1 MQAQGTGR
9 DRALGV
15 LHARAQGVAT
25 TQVDGVDAQPASDL
39 VDHHLGRGHGLQGT
53 VAAHRAGLHAA
64 RMIGGDRQVVL
75 RHVVDRLRGG
85 GAHRRHRGAVVG
97 APAAVGAHVGAED
110 AEAEVVP
117 VYRQLVA
124 DVERV
129 ALDAAL
135 ELLVAVVG
143 QAHRHT
149 LAIQRGERGIED
161 EDVVVLGAVADG
173 IARMDVELLQG
184 EARRLDHVHA
194 FVGDFERALGGDHE
208 VQGLARRVVP
218 AVAVVRLQCRRL
230 DRWGLVALVEDQP
243 VLRRVFQLLGHAL
256 GMEQP
261 LLGEVAV
268 QLRLAGPYRFAVED
282 GGEQHRVLQ
291 AGELVVLVGR
301 LAADPD
307 EAIAAVGIALVQR
320 GLGAI
325 ADRLVVELELE
336 LGPAEALEVVPDQDR
351 HRMADEHRHLAR
363 RQERIGRM
371 RLGEDDTVLLQVGGG
386 DDTVRLQLG
395 AQPGKVVA
403 FVDAVGANGLQQHG
417 VALLL
422 RPAGHV
428 PGADIAGEH
437 LVAADLGQG
446 VVTETDLTVARHPA
460 LGGNGH
466 LVLEQ
471 GSERLAAERRQGD
484 THAGDQPALEKGAPG
499 YITVGHASS
508 SGWYG
513 SHPCRYSG
521 LNSSSGRTRWSTQA
535 EKPDSGVNFSDKSH
549 PRKSPVY
556 RWKAP
561 WTLDFGRLPGRLQPF
576 RAFL

>member
-1 MQAQGTGR
+1 
-9 DRALGV
+9 
-15 LHARAQGVAT
+15 
-25 TQVDGVDAQPASDL
+25 
-39 VDHHLGRGHGLQGT
+39 
-53 VAAHRAGLHAA
+53 
-64 RMIGGDRQVVL
+64 
-75 RHVVDRLRGG
+75 
-85 GAHRRHRGAVVG
+85 
-97 APAAVGAHVGAED
+97 
-110 AEAEVVP
+110 
-117 VYRQLVA
+117 
-124 DVERV
+124 
-129 ALDAAL
+129 
-135 ELLVAVVG
+135 
-143 QAHRHT
+143 
-149 LAIQRGERGIED
+149 
-161 EDVVVLGAVADG
+161 
-173 IARMDVELLQG
+173 MDVELLQG

-371 RLGEDDTVLLQVGGG
+371 RLGEDDAVLLQVGGG
-386 DDTVRLQLG
+386 DDTVRLQFG

-446 VVTETDLTVARHPA
+446 VVTETDLAVARHPA

-521 LNSSSGRTRWSTQA
+521 LNSSSGRTKWSTQA
-535 EKPDSGVNFSDKSH
+535 ENLTQELILATSRTRGKV
-549 PRKSPVY
+549 
-556 RWKAP
+556 
-561 WTLDFGRLPGRLQPF
+561 RLPLEGPMDTRLWSPARPAPTFSCASLNLRFRQWQQP
-576 RAFL
+576 RGNHMLLSALLSKRPTPACPANPAPCSAIVPSSPSGWPASAPPAASRCSPWPSAGTSTN